1 MSDKNLPSSA
11 LTEKTPS
18 DHTLAAVPF
27 PDVPPSGYEWF
38 DDEPTFDPERHLA
51 LEEPDEVTT
60 LKDLGYSDADIA
72 DKATP
77 VAVSSP
83 FRVLSD
89 GGAETML
96 AVARRL
102 KQYHRPAGDR
112 IERMTRGGCY
122 RSQWLRDLCIS
133 PEVNAHLANIYGIDI
148 APHPMP
154 VHLGHLNYEPTTI
167 QTAVD
172 KWHHDTLPLDYV
184 MAVTDLANT
193 PGGGFEIFT
202 GTKHEAADLAAAGQ
216 RPPAERVVSPA
227 LGPGCVVALHG
238 DMVVHRGAPMTE
250 QAERITMVN
259 GYVSIDPNK
268 DEQSRT
274 RDLIVVDDHEAL
286 WTEWAKFAAWRARG
300 RLTHLIDQLD
310 FNSDMESVAAQ
321 LEAAVA
327 DVNQAVTEMRA
338 GEQDTSHYE

>member
-1 MSDKNLPSSA
+1 M
-11 LTEKTPS
+11 
-18 DHTLAAVPF
+18 HTTKESGPPAAVPF
-27 PDVPPSGYEWF
+27 PDVLPSGYQWF
-38 DDEPTFDPERHLA
+38 DDEPVFDPERHLA
-51 LEEPDEVTT
+51 LEEPEEVTT

-89 GGAETML
+89 EGAEVML

-133 PEVNAHLANIYGIDI
+133 PDVNDHLSKIYGIDI

-154 VHLGHLNYEPTTI
+154 VHLGHLNYEPSAI

-184 MAVTDLANT
+184 MAVTDLANA
-193 PGGGFEIFT
+193 PGGGFEIFL
-202 GTKHEAADLAAAGQ
+202 GTKGEAAELAAKGETPPRDRVRAPDL
-216 RPPAERVVSPA
+216 RP
-227 LGPGCVVALHG
+227 GYVVALHG
-238 DMVVHRGAPMTE
+238 DMVVHRGAPLAE

-259 GYVSIDPNK
+259 GYVSIDPSK

-274 RDLIVVDDHEAL
+274 KDLIVVDDHEVL

-310 FNSDMESVAAQ
+310 FTADMETVAAQ
-321 LEAAVA
+321 LEEAVA

-338 GEQDTSHYE
+338 GRQEIDHYE